1 MSETMRERFIQD
13 RIRAMATVLL
23 TRRSDLNAV
32 ETKQSTGLDYH
43 IFIDRDDKS
52 MRLEFGLLLRGVP
65 SPVTADQANRVVG
78 PTMDFFRGL
87 GKFTYPVC
95 LFLFTMQQELAFF
108 TWLAEPVVAPQ
119 GPKLV
124 YRTVADCAELTD
136 TRLDS
141 AVEQVVA
148 WYDAFELAVIG

>member
-13 RIRAMATVLL
+13 RVRAMATVVL
-23 TRRSDLNAV
+23 TRRSDLTIV

-43 IFIDRDDKS
+43 VIVDRDDKS
-52 MRLEFGLLLRGVP
+52 MRLKFGLLLRGVP
-65 SPVTADQANRVVG
+65 SPVTTDHANRVLG

-95 LFLFTMQQELAFF
+95 LFLFTMQEEQAYFS
-108 TWLAEPVVAPQ
+108 WLAEPVVTPQ

-124 YRTVADCAELTD
+124 HRTAADCVELT
-136 TRLDS
+136 TGRLDA

-148 WYDAFELAVIG
+148 WYDAFELAVIS